1 MRNVFDQYSQPEN
14 RLTHALMT
22 ALHEDRVLLALFLRE
37 IAGVKPPVAATRLS
51 VLVQQ
56 LPETPPVSEEESE
69 RRGIPDGWI
78 YSIEEEWC
86 VVVES
91 KVLIRLGA
99 DQIERHRRM
108 AQRLG
113 FTRVFVL
120 AITTEEAAR
129 QRVAGDERLKVLEW
143 RDVYVWLRSHHDRD
157 WSRRTTEYLEVA
169 EARMIMDQQF
179 VRGALTRF
187 SGVPFSDERPYTYL
201 EAKRVLRLV
210 MDELRGRKDLRE
222 RLKIDPRAP
231 GRGSITGS
239 KGHIVWDFLSLRG
252 DADKSFTSRPHLS
265 IGIDTQCVSAM
276 VTIPDKVE
284 GRVRHALREIGEE
297 EFAGLLARV
306 VANLKPLLRAEPQ
319 AVPIFH
325 AQQRR
330 WPHRRASPH
339 MDAEIRFDLR
349 TIPGATGKP
358 KKQPLWLSAAY
369 GAFVNKRGS
378 NYEFQIGV
386 EFDYARCAGLRKA
399 SAVDLIAQAWL
410 GCKPFVDLVR

>member
-22 ALHEDRVLLALFLRE
+22 ALHEDRGLLALFLRE
-37 IAGVKPPVAATRLS
+37 IAGVKPPVAATHLS

-56 LPETPPVSEEESE
+56 LPETPPVSEDEAE

-78 YSIEEEWC
+78 YSVEEEWC

-108 AQRLG
+108 AQRRG
-113 FTRVFVL
+113 FTRVFVV
-120 AITTEEAAR
+120 AITTEEVAR
-129 QRVAGDERLKVLEW
+129 QRVAGDRRLRILEW
-143 RDVYVWLRSHHDRD
+143 RDVYVWLRRHPDRE
-157 WSRRTTEYLEVA
+157 WARRTAEYLEVS

-187 SGVPFSDERPYTYL
+187 SGVPFSDDHPYTYL
-201 EAKRVLRLV
+201 EAKRILRLV
-210 MDELRGRKDLRE
+210 LDELRGRKDLRD
-222 RLKIDPRAP
+222 RLGVDPDAP
-231 GRGSITGS
+231 GRGAITGS
-239 KGHIVWDFLSLRG
+239 RGDLVWDYLSLRG
-252 DADKSFTSRPHLS
+252 DTKKGFTARPHLS
-265 IGIDTQCVSAM
+265 LGVSRRGLGVM

-284 GRVRHALREIGEE
+284 GRARRALREIEE
-297 EFAGLLARV
+297 PEFAKLLVRV
-306 VANLKPLLRAEPQ
+306 VANLKPLLRAEPG
-319 AVPIFH
+319 AVPILH

-330 WPHRRASPH
+330 WRHRRAKAD

-349 TIPGATGKP
+349 TIPGAKGQP
-358 KKQPLWLSAAY
+358 KKQPLWLTAAY
-369 GAFVNKRGS
+369 GAFVDKHGS

-386 EFDYARCAGLRKA
+386 AFDYAKCPGLRKA
-399 SAVDLIAQAWL
+399 SAVDLIARAWL
-410 GCKPFVDLVR
+410 GCKPFIDLVR

>member
-22 ALHEDRVLLALFLRE
+22 ALHEDRGLLTLFLRE
-37 IAGVKPPVAATRLS
+37 IAGVKPPVAATHLS

-56 LPETPPVSEEESE
+56 LPETPPVPEEEAE

-78 YSIEEEWC
+78 YSVEEEWC

-113 FTRVFVL
+113 FTKVFVV
-120 AITTEEAAR
+120 AITTEEVAR
-129 QRVAGDERLKVLEW
+129 QRVAGDLRLKILEW
-143 RDVYVWLRSHHDRD
+143 SKVYVWLRSHYGRE
-157 WSRRTTEYLEVA
+157 WARRTSEYLEVA

-187 SGVPFSDERPYTYL
+187 SGVPFSDDHPYTYL
-201 EAKRVLRLV
+201 EAKRILRLV
-210 MDELRGRKDLRE
+210 FDELRGRKDLRE
-222 RLKIDPRAP
+222 QLRIDPRAP
-231 GRGSITGS
+231 GRGNITGA
-239 KGHIVWDFLSLRG
+239 WDFLSLRG
-252 DADKSFTSRPHLS
+252 DADKNFTSRPHLS
-265 IGIDTQCVSAM
+265 LGIETRRLAAM

-284 GRVRHALREIGEE
+284 GRVRRALREIGEE
-297 EFAGLLARV
+297 EFAALLARV
-306 VANLKPLLRAEPQ
+306 VANLRPLLRAEPG
-319 AVPIFH
+319 AIPTFH

-330 WPHRRASPH
+330 WRHRRAKAD
-339 MDAEIRFDLR
+339 MDAELRFDLR

-369 GAFVNKRGS
+369 GAFVDKRGS

-386 EFDYARCAGLRKA
+386 EFDYAKCAGLRKA

>member
-22 ALHEDRVLLALFLRE
+22 ALHEDRGLLALFLRE
-37 IAGVKPPVAATRLS
+37 IAGVKPPVAATHLS

-56 LPETPPVSEEESE
+56 LPETPAVSEDEAE

-78 YSIEEEWC
+78 YSVEEEWC
-86 VVVES
+86 VVLES

-113 FTRVFVL
+113 FTRVFVV
-120 AITTEEAAR
+120 AITTEEVAR
-129 QRVAGDERLKVLEW
+129 QRVEGDRRLKILEW
-143 RDVYVWLRSHHDRD
+143 RDVYVWLRRHHGRE
-157 WSRRTTEYLEVA
+157 WARRTAEYLEVA

-187 SGVPFSDERPYTYL
+187 SGVPFSDDHPYTYL
-201 EAKRVLRLV
+201 EAKRILRLV
-210 MDELRGRKDLRE
+210 LDELRGRKDLRD
-222 RLKIDPRAP
+222 RLGVDPGAT

-239 KGHIVWDFLSLRG
+239 KGHIVWDYLSLRG
-252 DADKSFTSRPHLS
+252 DAKKGNTARPHLS
-265 IGIDTQCVSAM
+265 LGIDTRRLGVM

-284 GRVRHALREIGEE
+284 GRVRRALREIGEA
-297 EFAGLLARV
+297 EFAALLARV
-306 VANLKPLLRAEPQ
+306 VTNLKPLLQTEPG
-319 AVPIFH
+319 AVPILH

-330 WPHRRASPH
+330 WRHRRAKAD
-339 MDAEIRFDLR
+339 MDAELRFDLR
-349 TIPGATGKP
+349 TIPGATGQP

-369 GAFVNKRGS
+369 GAFVDKRGS

-386 EFDYARCAGLRKA
+386 DFDYAKCTGLQKA
-399 SAVDLIAQAWL
+399 SAVDLIARAWL

>member
-1 MRNVFDQYSQPEN
+1 MRNIFDQYSQPEN

-22 ALHEDRVLLALFLRE
+22 ALHEDRGLLALFLRE
-37 IAGVKPPVAATRLS
+37 IAAAKPPVAATHLS

-56 LPETPPVSEEESE
+56 LPETPPIAEEEAE

-78 YSIEEEWC
+78 YSVEEEWC
-86 VVVES
+86 VAIES

-113 FTRVFVL
+113 FSRVFIV

-129 QRVAGDERLKVLEW
+129 QRVESDRRLRILEW
-143 RDVYVWLRSHHDRD
+143 RDVYVWLRRHKDRE
-157 WSRRTTEYLEVA
+157 WARRTAEYLEVA

-187 SGVPFSDERPYTYL
+187 SGVPFSDDHPYTYL
-201 EAKRVLRLV
+201 EAKRVLRL
-210 MDELRGRKDLRE
+210 MLDELRGRKDLRD
-222 RLKIDPRAP
+222 RLGVDPGAP

-239 KGHIVWDFLSLRG
+239 KDDLVWDFLSLRG
-252 DADKSFTSRPHLS
+252 AASRGVTARPHLS
-265 IGIDTQCVSAM
+265 LGIGRQGLGVM

-284 GRVRHALREIGEE
+284 GGVRRALREIGEE
-297 EFAGLLARV
+297 EFGKLLARV
-306 VANLKPLLRAEPQ
+306 VSNLKPLLSAEPQ
-319 AVPIFH
+319 AVPVFH

-330 WPHRRASPH
+330 WRHRRAKAD
-339 MDAEIRFDLR
+339 MDAQIRFDLR
-349 TIPGATGKP
+349 TIPGITGRP

-369 GAFVNKRGS
+369 GAFVDKRGS

-386 EFDYARCAGLRKA
+386 AFDYAKCAGLRKA
-399 SAVDLIAQAWL
+399 SAVELIAQAWL

>member
-22 ALHEDRVLLALFLRE
+22 ALNEDRGLLALFLRE
-37 IAGVKPPVAATRLS
+37 IAGVRPPVAATHLS

-56 LPETPPVSEEESE
+56 LPETPPVSEDEAE

-78 YSIEEEWC
+78 YSVDEEWS
-86 VVVES
+86 VVIES

-120 AITTEEAAR
+120 AITTEEGTR
-129 QRVAGDERLKVLEW
+129 QRVESDRRLKILEW
-143 RDVYVWLRSHHDRD
+143 RDVYVWLRRHPDRE
-157 WSRRTTEYLEVA
+157 WARRTAEYLEVA

-187 SGVPFSDERPYTYL
+187 SGVPFSDDYPYTYL

-210 MDELRGRKDLRE
+210 LEELRGRKDLRDH
-222 RLKIDPRAP
+222 LGVDPSAP
-231 GRGSITGS
+231 GRASITGS
-239 KGHIVWDFLSLRG
+239 RGDLVWDFLSLR
-252 DADKSFTSRPHLS
+252 SESRKGITAHPHLS
-265 IGIDTQCVSAM
+265 LGIRRRGLGVM

-284 GRVRHALREIGEE
+284 SRVKRALRGIGEE
-297 EFAGLLARV
+297 AFSKLLAQV
-306 VANLKPLLRAEPQ
+306 VVNLKPLLRTEPG
-319 AVPIFH
+319 AVPVLH

-330 WPHRRASPH
+330 WRHRRAKAD

-349 TIPGATGKP
+349 TIPGTKGRP
-358 KKQPLWLSAAY
+358 KKQPVWLAAAY
-369 GAFVNKRGS
+369 QAFVDKRGS

-386 EFDYARCAGLRKA
+386 DLDYAKCPGLQKA
-399 SAVDLIAQAWL
+399 SAVELIAQAWL

>member
-1 MRNVFDQYSQPEN
+1 MRNVFDQYLQPEN

-22 ALHEDRVLLALFLRE
+22 ALHEDRGLLGLFLRE
-37 IAGVKPPVAATRLS
+37 IAGVKPPVASTVLS

-56 LPETPPVSEEESE
+56 LPETPPVSEEEAE

-78 YSIEEEWC
+78 YSVEEEWC
-86 VVVES
+86 ILIES

-99 DQIERHRRM
+99 DQIERHRRF

-113 FTRVFVL
+113 FTRVFVV
-120 AITTEEAAR
+120 AITTEEVAR
-129 QRVAGDERLKVLEW
+129 QRVAGDRRLKVLEW
-143 RDVYVWLRSHHDRD
+143 REVYVWLRRHNDQE
-157 WSRRTTEYLEVA
+157 WARRTAEYLEVA

-187 SGVPFSDERPYTYL
+187 SGVPFSDDHPYTYL
-201 EAKRVLRLV
+201 EAKRILRLV
-210 MDELRGRKDLRE
+210 FEELRSRKDLRE
-222 RLKIDPRAP
+222 RLKIDPSAP
-231 GRGSITGS
+231 GRGNITGS

-252 DADKSFTSRPHLS
+252 DADKNFTLRPHFS
-265 IGIDTQCVSAM
+265 VGIETRRLAAM

-284 GRVRHALREIGEE
+284 GRVRRALRDIGEE
-297 EFAGLLARV
+297 EFAALLARV
-306 VANLKPLLRAEPQ
+306 VANFRPLLQAEPG
-319 AVPIFH
+319 AIPTFH

-330 WPHRRASPH
+330 WRHRRAKAD
-339 MDAEIRFDLR
+339 MDAELRFDLR

-369 GAFVNKRGS
+369 GAFVDKRGS

-386 EFDYARCAGLRKA
+386 EFDYARCAGLRKP
-399 SAVDLIAQAWL
+399 SATGLIAQAWL